1 MREQLKTGY
10 AINIPF
16 AFRRTYFNAEAV
28 STSKTY
34 KSMSKPLNLA
44 QKQNMEE
51 F

>member
-1 MREQLKTGY
+1 MREQLKVGY
-10 AINIPF
+10 VMNNLF
-16 AFRRTYFNAEAV
+16 ALRRTYFNVEAV
-28 STSKTY
+28 STPKTY